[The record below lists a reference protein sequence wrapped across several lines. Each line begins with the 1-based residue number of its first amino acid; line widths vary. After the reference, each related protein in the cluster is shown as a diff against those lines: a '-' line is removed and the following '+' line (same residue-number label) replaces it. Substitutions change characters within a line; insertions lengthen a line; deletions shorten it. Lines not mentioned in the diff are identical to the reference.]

1 MSTDKNTVVIM
12 VPLTKYFFRQT
23 VLALLAL
30 TFALTFF
37 LRLLVIVNGVLD
49 KKGGCQFTKVVSCV
63 RAVPSN
69 ELTIHQ
75 TLSCFQARIY
85 LLRI

>member
-1 MSTDKNTVVIM
+1 MIM
-12 VPLTKYFFRQT
+12 VPLEKYFFRRA

-37 LRLLVIVNGVLD
+37 LYSFVIVNGVLD
-49 KKGGCQFTKVVSCV
+49 EKGSCQFTKVVSCV
-63 RAVPSN
+63 RAVPSD

-75 TLSCFQARIY
+75 TLSCFQGRNMLRNRIEAM
-85 LLRI
+85 